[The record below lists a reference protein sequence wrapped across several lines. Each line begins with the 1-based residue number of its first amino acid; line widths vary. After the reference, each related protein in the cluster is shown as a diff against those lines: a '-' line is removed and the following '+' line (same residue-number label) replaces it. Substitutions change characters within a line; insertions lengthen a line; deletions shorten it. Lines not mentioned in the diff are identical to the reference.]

1 MGENTMDWLKDAMRE
16 KGLEPQTT
24 ARAPLR
30 SKLLSKAD
38 RMLAELDSYSTEAE
52 LDGNG
57 VKFWWGE
64 KSVNGQRRLVMRDG
78 GKVVDGSVTYV
89 ENTVDAVRE
98 GIAAMRDI
106 IANSTAEQW
115 AEAEAARRKQ

>member
-1 MGENTMDWLKDAMRE
+1 MDWLKDAMRE
-16 KGLEPQTT
+16 KGFEPQTS

-30 SKLLSKAD
+30 SKLLSRAD
-38 RMLAELDSYSTEAE
+38 KMLAEVDKYKTEAE

-57 VKFWWGE
+57 VKFWWGD
-64 KSVNGQRRLVMRDG
+64 KSVNGQRRLVMRDA
-78 GKVVDGSVTYV
+78 GKVIDGSVTYV
-89 ENTVDAVRE
+89 DNTLVAVRE

-106 IANSTAEQW
+106 ILNSTAEQW

>member
-1 MGENTMDWLKDAMRE
+1 MDWLKEAMRD

-38 RMLAELDSYSTEAE
+38 KQLAVLKTYQTEAE

-89 ENTVDAVRE
+89 ENSLPAVTA

-106 IANSTAEQW
+106 IVNSTAEQW
-115 AEAEAARRKQ
+115 AEAEAARIKR

>member
-1 MGENTMDWLKDAMRE
+1 MDWLKSAMRE

-38 RMLAELDSYSTEAE
+38 KQLAELKTYSTEAE
-52 LDGNG
+52 MDGNG

-64 KSVNGQRRLVMRDG
+64 KSVNGQRRLVMRES
-78 GKVVDGSVTYV
+78 GKVIDGSVTYV
-89 ENTVDAVRE
+89 ENTLEAVTA

-106 IANSTAEQW
+106 IGGSTTEQW
-115 AEAEAARRKQ
+115 AEAEAALRKR